1 MTSENKLT
9 YALINKTA
17 AYKKKKKRK
26 KKNLSTTEQLL
37 NTFAHETASA
47 FDLQATAG
55 LGMI

>member
-1 MTSENKLT
+1 MTNENELT
-9 YALINKTA
+9 YALINKTS
-17 AYKKKKKRK
+17 AYKRRR

-47 FDLQATAG
+47 FDLQDTAG